1 MAQLLNYI
9 NTNIMRVIE
18 IDSKTAKITERGYT
32 EEELLQAEMIN
43 SILQEIPYEQK
54 VVDLI
59 REKYTIDEEL
69 SIQRQKET
77 KPDEF
82 ETYFNYCEECKM
94 KAK

>member
-1 MAQLLNYI
+1 
-9 NTNIMRVIE
+9 MRVIE
-18 IDSKTAKITERGYT
+18 IDSKTAKITEREYT

-69 SIQRQKET
+69 SIQRQKES
-77 KPDEF
+77 KPNEF
-82 ETYFNYCEECKM
+82 EIYFNYCEECKL
-94 KAK
+94 KAKE